1 MLSAAALDRQRSGT
15 RPDYVPFRRN
25 TNPPSSDFFKEESG
39 DVRARTQNPPKK
51 SVACSE
57 PDATRPTCGRCREPF
72 PPQLCSSLVPETVAL
87 HPRCSQ
93 LLICRQGTLPL
104 CSPKLKPHRFSP
116 RHSGGVS
123 VPVLTR
129 SYLFH
134 RFCLINKRREPSARG
149 GWGLVGQEKAT
160 HSRTVPPNP
169 PPHRHEVLTYPGV
182 NHFQGDV
189 LGRRAGHWKGRKAR
203 GNGKNRR

>member
-1 MLSAAALDRQRSGT
+1 M
-15 RPDYVPFRRN
+15 
-25 TNPPSSDFFKEESG
+25 
-39 DVRARTQNPPKK
+39 RARTQNPPK
-51 SVACSE
+51 SVPCSE

-87 HPRCSQ
+87 NPRSSQ
-93 LLICRQGTLPL
+93 LLIRRQRTLPL

-134 RFCLINKRREPSARG
+134 RFCLIKGTFCKRRVGSRG
-149 GWGLVGQEKAT
+149 AGKGNTQQDC
-160 HSRTVPPNP
+160 PPTP
-169 PPHRHEVLTYPGV
+169 PPTPARAADLPWSSP
-182 NHFQGDV
+182 
-189 LGRRAGHWKGRKAR
+189 LPRRRSGASRWALEGKKSERQWEKRPLVSEEKRRRQIEEGQRREEAGAAFTASS
-203 GNGKNRR
+203 